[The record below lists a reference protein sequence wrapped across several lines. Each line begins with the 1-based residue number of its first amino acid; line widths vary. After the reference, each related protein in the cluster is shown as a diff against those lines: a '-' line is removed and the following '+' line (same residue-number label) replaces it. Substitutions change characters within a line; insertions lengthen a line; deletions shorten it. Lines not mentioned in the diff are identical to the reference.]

1 VEQALEWWADGRL
14 DISNP
19 AVYGVA
25 PDAALAVLAREHGWA
40 AVRGPGPMT
49 WREAAAS
56 LQLIA
61 EERYGAPRR
70 AVVYDEKARED
81 RAAEAAKSAL
91 EDT

>member
-1 VEQALEWWADGRL
+1 
-14 DISNP
+14 
-19 AVYGVA
+19 
-25 PDAALAVLAREHGWA
+25 
-40 AVRGPGPMT
+40 MT

>member
-1 VEQALEWWADGRL
+1 
-14 DISNP
+14 
-19 AVYGVA
+19 
-25 PDAALAVLAREHGWA
+25 
-40 AVRGPGPMT
+40 MT

-81 RAAEAAKSAL
+81 QAADAAKAGL
-91 EDT
+91 EGT